1 MDRNKE
7 LARTLYADQGLDA
20 LDITRYIDE
29 DLLTIEG
36 WIRDDEWMKL
46 RTAKNLSPKTLIQLY
61 YEQSEAIMK
70 EASAEQRPIT
80 LKETNTLAKL
90 AECINKIERRI
101 DSGAVM
107 NMLEEFNNYLVKIKP
122 QLARELVIY
131 EMEYVRQMMRD
142 GK

>member
-1 MDRNKE
+1 MDKNKE
-7 LARTLYADQGLDA
+7 LARTLYAEQGLDA

-46 RTAKNLSPKTLIQLY
+46 RTAKNLSPKNLIQLY

-70 EASAEQRPIT
+70 EASAEQRSLT

-90 AECINKIERRI
+90 ADCINKIERRM

-107 NMLEEFNNYLVKIKP
+107 NMLEAFNNYLVRIKP

-131 EMEYVRQMMRD
+131 EMEYVRTLIKA

>member
-1 MDRNKE
+1 MDRNKG

-70 EASAEQRPIT
+70 EASAEQRAIT

-90 AECINKIERRI
+90 AVFINKIERRI

-107 NMLEEFNNYLVKIKP
+107 NMLQEFNNYLVKIKP